1 MYYNSYLRNDGY
13 HNNNRFG
20 GFFIPFVL
28 GGLTGS
34 AAVAV
39 SRPRPVFVNPRPPFY
54 GSMPGPFY
62 Y

>member
-1 MYYNSYLRNDGY
+1 MYNNSYFDRGPY
-13 HNNNRFG
+13 PNNRFG
-20 GFFIPFVL
+20 GFFIPFIL

-39 SRPRPVFVNPRPPFY
+39 SRPRPVYVNPRPPFY
-54 GSMPGPFY
+54 GPGPFY